1 MQTIEIRSAKVTF
14 DKEKTKAYRTAF
26 NQPCDCLYCRNYYRE
41 VGKNS
46 ELVAFLSNFG
56 IDYSHTEEVFS
67 WDVEKKR
74 LSLIHCIGH
83 YGVFG
88 RLEAEDFAFEDFGVK
103 ISFQSNAMAP
113 CDREEE
119 YFWIC
124 VEGDISCEADP

>member
-26 NQPCDCLYCRNYYRE
+26 HQ
-41 VGKNS
+41 
-46 ELVAFLSNFG
+46 
-56 IDYSHTEEVFS
+56 
-67 WDVEKKR
+67 
-74 LSLIHCIGH
+74 
-83 YGVFG
+83 
-88 RLEAEDFAFEDFGVK
+88 
-103 ISFQSNAMAP
+103 P